1 MTEERKTV
9 LAEGADI
16 DSAIKVAAE
25 ALSVSAALVDYKLD
39 KDWFRN
45 EHGSMVPRS
54 TVQIIAWEGDG
65 SSQGSSQGGGSMDA
79 SQKES
84 CDAAGMWLAELLEKM
99 DIASEVR
106 SSFSGG
112 TVTLHVRAEKA
123 GLVVGKGGATI
134 EGIRHLLDES
144 VGADHPEMNFRIQV
158 ADDRD
163 RDGGRGRD
171 GGRDRGRGRDGGRDG
186 GRDRGRGRDRD
197 RGDRGRSTQ
206 SDSEALERMAQK
218 IASRVLESGQA
229 EQIRRE
235 LNSYDRRIVHTAIAD
250 IDGVTTRSIGE
261 GSMKTLEV
269 MLEGAPAEA

>member
-171 GGRDRGRGRDGGRDG
+171 GGRDRGRGRD
-186 GRDRGRGRDRD
+186 RD